1 VRRRALALG
10 AVAHTKIQDAE
21 VNDVT
26 RHTLTRGTLDC
37 VTSVGLTE
45 AEYAGILSAKRRLI
59 ILVRI
64 EKTFDPLFSNYAECE
79 STLLGLS
86 LSNLL
91 RARLDYSASSRL
103 GIVEMSATVTFIILP
118 SGV

>member
-37 VTSVGLTE
+37 VTSVDLTE
-45 AEYAGILSAKRRLI
+45 AEYAGILSAKRRSI

-64 EKTFDPLFSNYAECE
+64 EEKFDLLFSNYAECE
-79 STLLGLS
+79 STLPVPP
-86 LSNLL
+86 
-91 RARLDYSASSRL
+91 DSS
-103 GIVEMSATVTFIILP
+103 P
-118 SGV
+118 SSD